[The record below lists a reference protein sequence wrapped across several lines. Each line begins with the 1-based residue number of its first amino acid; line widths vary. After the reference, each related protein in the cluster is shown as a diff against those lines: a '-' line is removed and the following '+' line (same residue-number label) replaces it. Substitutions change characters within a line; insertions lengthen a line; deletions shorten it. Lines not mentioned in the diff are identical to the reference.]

1 MRTIPGHFPNYKLFS
16 KDALK
21 KLTKGNSGILSQLLP
36 QDHRLHLQHGPIDII
51 AHVEAPEEVRR
62 RLYSSAMSRLATILD
77 ELVAELDLLKQ
88 PWSNDQPVPSGCIA
102 QKMFAAVKGSDV
114 FVTPMAAVAGAVAEE
129 ILEVMLAEAKAK
141 DCRIDHVRRMYVNN
155 GGDIAFWL
163 KDGESFSIGVVEN
176 PEMPKLNTIVSLFS
190 EGPVR
195 GLATSGW
202 RGRSQSLGIADAV
215 TVLAKSAVAA
225 DVAAT
230 LIANDVNIDYP
241 GIVKR
246 PACEIKDE
254 IDLGMIPVTVHVP
267 QLPEKEA
274 SNALKQGAQT
284 ARHFIRSGKIEAA
297 YLSLQQ
303 HTLVIENI

>member
-1 MRTIPGHFPNYKLFS
+1 MKSIPGHIPNYKLFS
-16 KDALK
+16 NDTLK
-21 KLTKGNSGILSQLLP
+21 KLTKGNPEILCQLLP
-36 QDHRLHLQHGPIDII
+36 EDRRLHLQHGPINII
-51 AHVEAPEEVRR
+51 AHVEAPVEVQK
-62 RLYSSAMSRLATILD
+62 RLYSSATSRLGTILD

-88 PWSNDQPVPSGCIA
+88 PWSIDQPVPNGSIA
-102 QKMFAAVKGSDV
+102 QKMFAAVKDSKV

-129 ILEVMLAEAKAK
+129 ILEAMLAEANAQ

-163 KDGESFSIGVVEN
+163 KNGESFSIGVVEN
-176 PEMPKLNTIVSLFS
+176 PEMPELNTVVSLPS
-190 EGPVR
+190 EGTVR

-246 PACEIKDE
+246 PACEIKDG

-267 QLPEKEA
+267 QLPDIEA
-274 SNALKQGAQT
+274 TNALKQGAHT
-284 ARHFIRSGKIEAA
+284 ARHFILSGKIEAA